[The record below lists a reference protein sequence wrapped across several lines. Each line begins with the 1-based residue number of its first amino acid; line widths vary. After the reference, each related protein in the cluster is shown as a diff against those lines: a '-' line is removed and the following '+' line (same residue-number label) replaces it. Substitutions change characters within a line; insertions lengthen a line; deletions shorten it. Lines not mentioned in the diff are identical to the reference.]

1 MRTFRAY
8 QRSVLYD
15 EVARRNVP
23 WKTVADLVEAGE
35 RVRVRDAYS
44 GEDVTAA
51 AVARLKAERDRA
63 RTAAA
68 AAGRYKE
75 NPPPTCFARV
85 LADPPLRVGVS
96 SPAAAEFLAELA
108 GVDVVLESPPR
119 RRGGRP

>member
-15 EVARRNVP
+15 EVARRNVS

-68 AAGRYKE
+68 AAGRYE
-75 NPPPTCFARV
+75 ESH
-85 LADPPLRVGVS
+85 PLRVGLS
-96 SPAAAEFLAELA
+96 SPAAGGFVAELA
-108 GVDVVLESPPR
+108 GVDAVLESPPR
-119 RRGGRP
+119 RRGGRA